1 MCVADGVKRK
11 EPGGGPVATG
21 TPGLLTSIEVG
32 ARLWLLCGCHPGD
45 IWREPILG

>member
-21 TPGLLTSIEVG
+21 TPGLPALQLGRASGFSVG
-32 ARLWLLCGCHPGD
+32 V
-45 IWREPILG
+45 ILGTYGENQY